1 MSGFMFFF
9 ASLKLVPTFLIF
21 SDFIMEL
28 VFINLNSKYNKKN
41 SHDFLWIHFLFTIII
56 IMIIT

>member
-1 MSGFMFFF
+1 MSGFMVFF

-41 SHDFLWIHFLFTIII
+41 SHDFL
-56 IMIIT
+56 